1 MTHVHTRMLLS
12 HRKKKKKEESKILP
26 FATIWIYLEAIM
38 LNEVSQTEKQI
49 AYNFMHVKSKKQNK

>member
-1 MTHVHTRMLLS
+1 MYTPECYSATG
-12 HRKKKKKEESKILP
+12 KKKKEESKILP

-49 AYNFMHVKSKKQNK
+49 AYNFMYVKSKKQNK